1 MYISEQKMARNE
13 ELYLA
18 ILKGDRAKVQAI
30 LQNAIN
36 LNQDV
41 NELLEESMIPAMRE
55 VGERFARNEIYVPEM
70 LISARAMQA
79 GLTLIEP
86 ILAKSNHKARGKVAI
101 GTVKGD
107 LHDIGK
113 NLVSIMLKGA
123 GYEVLDLGVNCSVEK
138 YAEAVNAGINILLCS
153 ALLTTTM
160 MYMKEIVDYFKSNNA
175 VKIVV
180 GGAPVTQNFADLI
193 GAHAYGQ
200 NANDAVRI
208 VANLTGAVV

>member
-138 YAEAVNAGINILLCS
+138 YAEAVNAGTNILLCS

>member
-1 MYISEQKMARNE
+1 MARNE

-18 ILKGDRAKVQAI
+18 ILKGDRANVQAI

-41 NELLEESMIPAMRE
+41 NELLEETMIPAMRE

-86 ILAKSNHKARGKVAI
+86 ILAKSNHKARGKIAI

-113 NLVSIMLKGA
+113 NLVSMMVEGS
-123 GYEVLDLGVNCSVEK
+123 GFEVIDLGTDVPPQKFVD
-138 YAEAVNAGINILLCS
+138 AVKEHQPDIVGMS
-153 ALLTTTM
+153 ALLTTTT
-160 MYMKEIVDYFKSNNA
+160 KSMPATLAALTEAGVRDQVKVIIGGAPITDDFA
-175 VKIVV
+175 VKI
-180 GGAPVTQNFADLI
+180 GADGFA
-193 GAHAYGQ
+193 A
-200 NANDAVRI
+200 DAGSAAR
-208 VANLTGAVV
+208 AARALMGLA

>member
-1 MYISEQKMARNE
+1 MARNE

-41 NELLEESMIPAMRE
+41 NELLEETMIPAMRE

-138 YAEAVNAGINILLCS
+138 YAEAVNAGTNILLCS

-180 GGAPVTQNFADLI
+180 GGAPVTQSFADMI

>member
-1 MYISEQKMARNE
+1 MARNE

-41 NELLEESMIPAMRE
+41 NELLEETMIPAMRE

-101 GTVKGD
+101 GTVK
-107 LHDIGK
+107 
-113 NLVSIMLKGA
+113 A
-123 GYEVLDLGVNCSVEK
+123 TC
-138 YAEAVNAGINILLCS
+138 
-153 ALLTTTM
+153 TT
-160 MYMKEIVDYFKSNNA
+160 S
-175 VKIVV
+175 VKIWL
-180 GGAPVTQNFADLI
+180 ALC
-193 GAHAYGQ
+193 
-200 NANDAVRI
+200 
-208 VANLTGAVV
+208 